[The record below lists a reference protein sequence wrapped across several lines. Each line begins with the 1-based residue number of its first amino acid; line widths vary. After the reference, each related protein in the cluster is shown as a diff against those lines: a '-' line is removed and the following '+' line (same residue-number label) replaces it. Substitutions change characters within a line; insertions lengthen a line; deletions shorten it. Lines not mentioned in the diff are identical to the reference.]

1 MLAGGAVLA
10 MLMDTM
16 IPEAF
21 EGSRNYSGLIGTA
34 GFLAAFC
41 LSFLGG

>member
-1 MLAGGAVLA
+1 

-21 EGSRNYSGLIGTA
+21 EGTHNYSGLIAAG
-34 GFLAAFC
+34 GFLTAFC